1 MAVHRSG
8 DPDAKER
15 ELNLAGKVA
24 VVTGAARGIGRVITE
39 RLAGAGAAVALVDVV
54 EETVARA
61 AAEVGAAGATA
72 RGYRCDVASFDDAEA
87 LGGRVLADFGR
98 VDVLVNNAG
107 ITRDRLFVRMTPED
121 WSQVLAVNL
130 SGAFN
135 VTKAFAP
142 ALLKQRS
149 GSIVNIA
156 SVVGQNGNAGQAN
169 YAASKAGLIGL
180 TKTLAR
186 EFAARG
192 VRVNA
197 VAPGFIRTAMTDALA
212 EDVREQMKQ
221 VIPLGRLG
229 EAGDVADVVL
239 FLVSDLSSYVTGQVI
254 NCDGGMIT
262 AR

>member
-1 MAVHRSG
+1 
-8 DPDAKER
+8 
-15 ELNLAGKVA
+15 
-24 VVTGAARGIGRVITE
+24 
-39 RLAGAGAAVALVDVV
+39 
-54 EETVARA
+54 
-61 AAEVGAAGATA
+61 
-72 RGYRCDVASFDDAEA
+72 VASFDDAEA